1 MYFSFKIFKVFP
13 YLVIFL
19 LPKYVNLELYEYWI
33 LSLIYLIQIYLNI
46 NNNIKLDLLILCNG
60 TPSLYGEEDNISP
73 HFFLIHSYITNQISC
88 NQIRKSAVFK
98 ITETCVIIMIT
109 HNSIT
114 DTRISSLE

>member
-73 HFFLIHSYITNQISC
+73 HLLQIKSPV
-88 NQIRKSAVFK
+88 IKFVRVPYLRSRKHA
-98 ITETCVIIMIT
+98 
-109 HNSIT
+109 
-114 DTRISSLE
+114 